1 MGAVL
6 NYAKQGVLINYLGK
20 DVNVEFTLPGGC

>member
-1 MGAVL
+1 MGAAM

-20 DVNVEFTLPGGC
+20 DVNVEFTVPGGC